1 MEGFC
6 TKAELAKE
14 LGLAVHILNYWL
26 QKWAIDETT
35 RVAGAKVYDI
45 PKVLE
50 IKKLVETARA
60 VKSFSSQR
68 CPQKDV

>member
-1 MEGFC
+1 MEEFC

-14 LGLAVHILNYWL
+14 LGLAVHILNYWM
-26 QKWAIDETT
+26 QKWGVEETA
-35 RVAGAKVYDI
+35 RVAGAKIYDSQ
-45 PKVLE
+45 KVLE